1 MGRESILTPDRIPF
15 WDDRCFIVDDTIRTC
30 IAVFLLYDCIITCDR
45 EIALFWTSQMS
56 GASVLFFMIKYGT
69 ILYEVLCVIAFLPTM
84 SSKGCDVL
92 VRFAAFIEN
101 LRFLPLAAFAAMR
114 GYALTRSWAITTII
128 FTLSL
133 IPLVINMIQ
142 YGLGVRGVL
151 DSIIGCGED
160 MESTP
165 TEAIMFPIASR
176 AGLIIAD
183 FLLVV
188 VTWLTLAAGPLRP
201 RFRVRSSRSLTD
213 IMLWNGMSYF
223 SILTILNVL
232 HLAFSVADVA
242 RDGASSMSYITLV
255 IDPLLAVLVCRF
267 LLDLQDASRRNIK
280 LGTDDALH
288 CSTLD
293 EQASLSFARVL
304 GSGATIIPID
314 EPSRSVAGSLSEAEV
329 EGETHPSYDDARA
342 ALYRLDG

>member
-1 MGRESILTPDRIPF
+1 MSSTPEIETTQIIAIYDTLLAHRRSRELQATSNPGTLD
-15 WDDRCFIVDDTIRTC
+15 

-69 ILYEVLCVIAFLPTM
+69 ILYEVLCIIAFLPTM

-151 DSIIGCGED
+151 DSIMGCGED
-160 MESTP
+160 IKFTP
-165 TEAIMFPIASR
+165 TEAIMLDYRRLPPGCGDVAYFGGWAAASSLPCAIFEVPDR
-176 AGLIIAD
+176 HH
-183 FLLVV
+183 VV
-188 VTWLTLAAGPLRP
+188 ECRVTP
-201 RFRVRSSRSLTD
+201 
-213 IMLWNGMSYF
+213 Y

-232 HLAFSVADVA
+232 HFAFSVADVA
-242 RDGASSMSYITLV
+242 RDGASSISYITLV
-255 IDPLLAVLVCRF
+255 IDPILAVL
-267 LLDLQDASRRNIK
+267 DASQRNIK

-304 GSGATIIPID
+304 GSIGATIIPID

-329 EGETHPSYDDARA
+329 EDETHPSSDDARA